1 MIGSLP
7 IITCAQ
13 SPLPNF
19 SAGCGEVKATTGERP
34 LLVILLGPDDP
45 FWHPHINVFA
55 LKNDGYIY
63 QKTIEMAKP
72 TTNKIILRAKNGQ
85 YLGAEKGGGGAV
97 KADRNHAYSHETF
110 TLKDINEGKLMSGDQ
125 VTLQAHK
132 GQYIAAQGGGGGEI
146 KADRANAYS
155 HEKFV
160 ITKVGGGPIQF
171 GDKISFK
178 THNGH
183 FLGAVGGGG
192 GSVNATSTNIGS
204 WEKFTLMRSHYWNKN
219 IDLPKTQ
226 KFKSAPITINSAD
239 GVLQSVFALGND
251 GYIYQTFTSAFTDD
265 NKWQPWTKL
274 PGNTK
279 FKSAPTALNTPG
291 GNILSV
297 MATGEDGYVYQILF
311 FRGSGSHWQNNWTK
325 LPGNTKFKSAPTS
338 LNTPGGN
345 ILSVMAT
352 GEDGYVYQIL
362 YFRGSGSHWQNNWTK
377 LPGNTKF
384 KSAPTALNTPGGNM
398 LSVMATGE
406 DGYVYQI
413 LFFRGPGSHWQNKW
427 TKLHGNLTVKSA
439 PWSMNSADGKLAIVY
454 VLGDDNRIY
463 EKVFFRGSG
472 SYWTDWEPLPG
483 NNSYVSGAAA
493 IHRLARKNTP
503 EYYRKLMFGSDNSIR
518 GYFLENSY
526 GKFTFKE
533 AYITQWL
540 TIKDDPSTPLD
551 ESSFDFIHFF
561 DHQTGANERKSNW
574 IIQQVEKLTPFRFSQ
589 YDKNSDGKITLDE
602 LSIYWIYPGDWD
614 ARCRKCSPP
623 LVPVPSLTHG
633 VEIGWL
639 ARGGAG
645 QSLETIAEE
654 LAHQAFNLGDLY
666 TEPGNPYPGVG
677 PFSLMGSQGVYH
689 LDPWAKIKLGWI
701 KPGVIT
707 TDASYS
713 LASVETNPEVYILY
727 NPQKGAKEYFI
738 VENRWPGNSYEE
750 NLPDKGLAIW
760 HIDESG
766 CPQHFNARKIIH
778 LVSPVA
784 NKLQLW
790 DGADPAT
797 GYDFTPIS
805 TPTNSNWFD
814 GTSSGISV
822 RNIPTSGKYMNFYI
836 DVP

>member
-1 MIGSLP
+1 MKSLNFKKLESFIGLLIVVMIGSLP

-265 NKWQPWTKL
+265 NKWQP
-274 PGNTK
+274 
-279 FKSAPTALNTPG
+279 
-291 GNILSV
+291 
-297 MATGEDGYVYQILF
+297 
-311 FRGSGSHWQNNWTK
+311 
-325 LPGNTKFKSAPTS
+325 
-338 LNTPGGN
+338 
-345 ILSVMAT
+345 
-352 GEDGYVYQIL
+352 
-362 YFRGSGSHWQNNWTK
+362 WTK